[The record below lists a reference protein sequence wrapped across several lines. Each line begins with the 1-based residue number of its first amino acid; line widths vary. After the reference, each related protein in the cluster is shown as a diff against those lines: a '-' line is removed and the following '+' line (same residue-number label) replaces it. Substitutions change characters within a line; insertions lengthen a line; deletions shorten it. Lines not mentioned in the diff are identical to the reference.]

1 MQWVRVRRE
10 NFNISEEVERVKSSS
25 TRIGAVVTF
34 LGTVRD
40 FSRGKDVEKLEF
52 EYYPGMAEKK
62 LEEIREKAMKKFGVL
77 QISIVHR
84 YGEVNIGDN
93 IVLIVVGAE
102 HRAEAFEACRYCI
115 DELKKHVPIWK
126 KEYTSDGEVWV
137 EEHP

>member
-1 MQWVRVRRE
+1 MQWVRVQRE
-10 NFNISEEVERVKSSS
+10 NFDIKEEVERVKSSS

-62 LEEIREKAMKKFGVL
+62 LEEIREKAMEKFGVL

-84 YGEVNIGDN
+84 YGEVNISDN

>member
-1 MQWVRVRRE
+1 MQWVRVQQE
-10 NFNISEEVERVKSSS
+10 DFNIKEEVERVKGSS

-62 LEEIREKAMKKFGVL
+62 LEEIREKAMEKFGVL